1 MKLGLHIAYW
11 GLGLDAEEQLR
22 LVLEAEDAGYDVVF
36 VGEAY
41 GSDAATILTWIASK
55 TSRIGIASGV
65 FQIPARSAAMTAM
78 TAATLDQLSEGRF
91 RLGLGTSGPQVAEG
105 WHGQRFDRPLGRT
118 RDYVAIVRKA
128 LTRERLE
135 YEGKTMTLPLPDGP
149 GRSLKLTI
157 GPYQDRI
164 PVYLAAIG
172 PQNTALAG
180 EIADGWMPVL
190 FSPDHVDK
198 VTPML
203 AEGAARAGRTADDI
217 AITPLVYAAVDED
230 LDVARDAVRDM
241 TALYVGG
248 MGSKEKN
255 FYNTLVRSY
264 GFEEEAE
271 RVQELYLGGEKEAA
285 KAALSDELLDTVCL
299 CATPD
304 SVGERLDGYAAAGV
318 DTLLVNPIG
327 DTLEHRVGQLH
338 AIAAAT
344 RKGVYSQRGG
354 FV

>member
-11 GLGLDAEEQLR
+11 GLGLDAADQMR
-22 LVLEAEDAGYDVVF
+22 LVLEAEAAGYDVVF

-41 GSDAATILTWIASK
+41 GSDAATVLTWIAAK
-55 TSRIGIASGV
+55 TSRIDIGSGV

-105 WHGQRFDRPLGRT
+105 WHGQHFDRPLGRT

-128 LTRERLE
+128 LTRAHLT
-135 YEGKTMTLPLPDGP
+135 YEGSTMTLPLPDGP
-149 GRSLKLTI
+149 GKALKLTI
-157 GPYQDRI
+157 GPHQETI

-172 PQNTALAG
+172 PKNTALAG

-190 FSPDHVDK
+190 FSPGHVDHVR
-198 VTPML
+198 PLL
-203 AEGAARAGRTADDI
+203 AEGAEKAGRPVGDVR
-217 AITPLVYAAVDED
+217 ITPLVYAAVDED
-230 LDVARDAVRDM
+230 IASARDAVRDM

-248 MGSKEKN
+248 MGSREKN
-255 FYNTLVRSY
+255 FYNTLVRGY
-264 GFEEEAE
+264 GFGDEAD
-271 RVQELYLGGEKEAA
+271 RVQDLYLSGDKEAA

-304 SVGERLDGYAAAGV
+304 TAAVRLQAYADAGV
-318 DTLLVNPIG
+318 DTLVVNPIG
-327 DTLEHRVGQLH
+327 ATVEDRIRQLQN
-338 AIAAAT
+338 IAAASAAVA
-344 RKGVYSQRGG
+344 R
-354 FV
+354 